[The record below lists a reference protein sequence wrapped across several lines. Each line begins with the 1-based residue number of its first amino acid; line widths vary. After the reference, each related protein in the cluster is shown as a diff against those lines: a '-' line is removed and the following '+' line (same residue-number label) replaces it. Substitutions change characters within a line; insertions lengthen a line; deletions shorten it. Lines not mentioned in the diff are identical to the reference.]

1 MLRDYHGFSFL
12 IPFVQSSI
20 SFDDTCC
27 NYDSLLE
34 PQVRS
39 NCDIFLSFFL
49 FIELD
54 NIKVAT
60 EVAITKTATN
70 YSNYICK
77 IDIKIQLWSVLCSLK
92 SDPLKIHSS
101 SRVYLSPGLE
111 TAIERGNI

>member
-39 NCDIFLSFFL
+39 NRDKFSCPVL
-49 FIELD
+49 FYWI

-77 IDIKIQLWSVLCSLK
+77 IDI
-92 SDPLKIHSS
+92 
-101 SRVYLSPGLE
+101 
-111 TAIERGNI
+111 